1 MLWKNGMRNMC
12 KKEKSWDEMKKM
24 LIFFFSPAKELGG
37 IFFLFFFFAWMIAPT
52 GMDALLRAVR
62 FQSSRKEV
70 LSQCAQVSREEFLS
84 WRDRDASDRLTA
96 LHVAILA
103 NRHVATL
110 LSYYKVFFFFLSV
123 CFALSHRVCVRMCAY
138 VCIRGCIRAWIIWTP
153 DPRNLWHG
161 EHFFFFFFFFF
172 WFKFTFP
179 I

>member
-1 MLWKNGMRNMC
+1 
-12 KKEKSWDEMKKM
+12 
-24 LIFFFSPAKELGG
+24 
-37 IFFLFFFFAWMIAPT
+37 MIAPT

-110 LSYYKVFFFFLSV
+110 LSYYKVFLFSLCLLCSLTQGFCENVRVCMHSWVYLRVNNLNARSTQPLTWSNFLIYISLSNFKSKKTNAGLLSQVFFFISLHIKY
-123 CFALSHRVCVRMCAY
+123 LDQGVRSASAGG
-138 VCIRGCIRAWIIWTP
+138 R
-153 DPRNLWHG
+153 
-161 EHFFFFFFFFF
+161 
-172 WFKFTFP
+172 
-179 I
+179 